1 MAASRG
7 ESLHRRPWAVF
18 YYLVSCCL
26 FDTFPISI
34 LYSTVMKMGQ
44 RQKGPNYVLKKIIKV
59 PLSIKYQSATTFLA
73 ELHEV
78 QIRLYYVEC
87 RAGGRAGIEIRVP
100 ILCNQL
106 LLQFLIQG
114 FQTL

>member
-1 MAASRG
+1 MM
-7 ESLHRRPWAVF
+7 SLLKSV
-18 YYLVSCCL
+18 
-26 FDTFPISI
+26 
-34 LYSTVMKMGQ
+34 
-44 RQKGPNYVLKKIIKV
+44 RQ
-59 PLSIKYQSATTFLA
+59 
-73 ELHEV
+73 V

-106 LLQFLIQG
+106 LLQFLNQG

>member
-1 MAASRG
+1 M
-7 ESLHRRPWAVF
+7 
-18 YYLVSCCL
+18 
-26 FDTFPISI
+26 T
-34 LYSTVMKMGQ
+34 
-44 RQKGPNYVLKKIIKV
+44 KV
-59 PLSIKYQSATTFLA
+59 PLSIKYQSASLWDTFLA

-78 QIRLYYVEC
+78 QIRLYYVEY
-87 RAGGRAGIEIRVP
+87 RAGGQAGIEIRVP

>member
-1 MAASRG
+1 MM
-7 ESLHRRPWAVF
+7 SL
-18 YYLVSCCL
+18 
-26 FDTFPISI
+26 
-34 LYSTVMKMGQ
+34 
-44 RQKGPNYVLKKIIKV
+44 LKSVRHI
-59 PLSIKYQSATTFLA
+59 FG
-73 ELHEV
+73 ELHKV

-87 RAGGRAGIEIRVP
+87 RAGEIRVH